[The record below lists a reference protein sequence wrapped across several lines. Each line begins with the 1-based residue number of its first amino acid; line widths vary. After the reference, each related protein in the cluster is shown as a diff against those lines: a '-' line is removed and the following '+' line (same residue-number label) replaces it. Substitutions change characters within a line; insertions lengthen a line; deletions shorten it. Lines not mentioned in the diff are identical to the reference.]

1 MAKLVIKGDS
11 IYNINVSVNG
21 IDSKTLEL
29 TGLNLDVYAGSDPS
43 ATLHCYALPLD
54 IQLDRCNINWNV
66 LDDYYRQLPSDLLQK
81 IQNLINSILI
91 ERDELKK
98 FNL

>member
-11 IYNINVSVNG
+11 IYNINVSVDG
-21 IDSKTLEL
+21 IDSETLQL
-29 TGLNLDVYAGSDPS
+29 TGLNLDVYSGQNPS

-54 IQLDRCNINWNV
+54 IQLDRCDINWNV
-66 LDDYYRQLPSDLLQK
+66 LDDYYRQLPSNLLRK